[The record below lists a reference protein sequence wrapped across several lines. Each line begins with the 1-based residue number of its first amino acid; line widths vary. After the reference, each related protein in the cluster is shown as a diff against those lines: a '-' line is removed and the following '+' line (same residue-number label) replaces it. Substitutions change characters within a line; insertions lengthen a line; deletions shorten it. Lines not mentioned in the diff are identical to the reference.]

1 MNNYLKILL
10 SIFYLI
16 ILFNKIKSSKDSS
29 NEDLE
34 TSNSFDGPIQI
45 VEKEERI
52 SPQLSHQEDNNLNEI
67 ENKGKKRTFKWKK
80 INFLD
85 EMKQNFSIKD
95 NRLNKSKEHNSS
107 KINKFSFILFIFP
120 IYILFKI

>member
-1 MNNYLKILL
+1 MNNYFKILL
-10 SIFYLI
+10 SILYLI

-34 TSNSFDGPIQI
+34 TSNSFDGPVQI

-52 SPQLSHQEDNNLNEI
+52 SPQLSHQEDNNLNE
-67 ENKGKKRTFKWKK
+67 NKGKKTIFSWK
-80 INFLD
+80 ILIFLD
-85 EMKQNFSIKD
+85 EMKQNFLIKD
-95 NRLNKSKEHNSS
+95 NKLNKSKEHNSS
-107 KINKFSFILFIFP
+107 KINRFSFILFIFP

>member
-1 MNNYLKILL
+1 MNNYLKIFL
-10 SIFYLI
+10 SILYLI

-52 SPQLSHQEDNNLNEI
+52 SPQLSHQEDNNLNE
-67 ENKGKKRTFKWKK
+67 NK
-80 INFLD
+80 D

-95 NRLNKSKEHNSS
+95 TRLNKSKEHNSS
-107 KINKFSFILFIFP
+107 KNK
-120 IYILFKI
+120 

>member
-1 MNNYLKILL
+1 MNNYFKILL
-10 SIFYLI
+10 SILYLI

-34 TSNSFDGPIQI
+34 TSNSFDGPVQI

-52 SPQLSHQEDNNLNEI
+52 SPQLSHQEDNLNKI
-67 ENKGKKRTFKWKK
+67 ENKDGV
-80 INFLD
+80 
-85 EMKQNFSIKD
+85 KQNFSIKD
-95 NRLNKSKEHNSS
+95 NRLNKSKENNSS